1 MILGGIKLDTIFA
14 GVSCLLSFVALFVGA
29 RSYKKCKV
37 LESSFNDSNVIIGN
51 GNVNTSQRVAGNV
64 INNYCDTDALLNISN
79 SNFEICL
86 QQAYSYFEES
96 EKSNLQQ
103 ILVETKRLINEQK
116 LSIAGLSKIDWINV
130 YFESAKNTSDT
141 CMQQVWAKV
150 LAKELECPDSF
161 SYKTLDVLKN
171 MSVKEYSVF
180 ERMNELVIDEYV
192 LDEKICR
199 NYGLE
204 YLDMVMLSEN
214 GLLNLNY
221 SVSKNTVPINDTM
234 DFVYNG
240 FLIRVKNNTNH
251 EIKYKKD
258 VHLLT
263 SAAMEL
269 RMIVPPTA
277 NLKYAKDFARSIKT
291 EEPELEITVHLINK
305 EIGKVIDYQDEVL
318 FRV

>member
-1 MILGGIKLDTIFA
+1 
-14 GVSCLLSFVALFVGA
+14 
-29 RSYKKCKV
+29 
-37 LESSFNDSNVIIGN
+37 
-51 GNVNTSQRVAGNV
+51 
-64 INNYCDTDALLNISN
+64 
-79 SNFEICL
+79 
-86 QQAYSYFEES
+86 
-96 EKSNLQQ
+96 
-103 ILVETKRLINEQK
+103 
-116 LSIAGLSKIDWINV
+116 
-130 YFESAKNTSDT
+130 
-141 CMQQVWAKV
+141 
-150 LAKELECPDSF
+150 
-161 SYKTLDVLKN
+161 
-171 MSVKEYSVF
+171 
-180 ERMNELVIDEYV
+180 MNELVIDEYV